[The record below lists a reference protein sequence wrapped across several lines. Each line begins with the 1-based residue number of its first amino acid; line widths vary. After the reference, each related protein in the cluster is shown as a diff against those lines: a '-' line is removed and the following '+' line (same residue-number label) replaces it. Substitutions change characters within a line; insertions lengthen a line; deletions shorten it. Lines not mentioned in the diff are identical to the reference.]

1 MTLYTEDGY
10 TKLDALREHGYTV
23 LDRYDQRADPQE
35 WLDVEF
41 VDWKSSGAFRFAPLA
56 SAYGDLEC
64 DGFWNHTPPETD
76 KDGVWVESNASK
88 APSLVRRAQEP
99 GANIGRCRVI
109 ELPPNEYGDAVY
121 NFHRDDNNRF
131 NPTGTGWVVRGF
143 FNLTDDA
150 ETLMLLRSDKD
161 DPATEIRVP
170 LPAGA
175 QLIVDTQRL
184 YHAVWHPGSAMRY
197 CLITSW
203 ESGPELDA
211 YVDRHHGRAID
222 STVLPDDV
230 IAAGEAYAAAKR
242 DARAAARA
250 ARGEDP
256 RFGDG
261 TLRVLEEQLGMAGS
275 GEALSEA

>member
-1 MTLYTEDGY
+1 MRQAGL
-10 TKLDALREHGYTV
+10 
-23 LDRYDQRADPQE
+23 
-35 WLDVEF
+35 
-41 VDWKSSGAFRFAPLA
+41 
-56 SAYGDLEC
+56 
-64 DGFWNHTPPETD
+64 
-76 KDGVWVESNASK
+76 
-88 APSLVRRAQEP
+88 RRAMVSSSDDDGTQKLFALAP
-99 GANIGRCRVI
+99 DLVI
-109 ELPPNEYGDAVY
+109 FDMALPD
-121 NFHRDDNNRF
+121 RD
-131 NPTGTGWVVRGF
+131 TLEGVRALSSAAPRPIVMF
-143 FNLTDDA
+143 
-150 ETLMLLRSDKD
+150 SDKD